1 MESPRLRIERHA
13 SGDRDAVRTILED
26 LPQWFGRPDATEAYV
41 TAADTLPN
49 YVAITPAGEQIGV
62 VLIEQHF
69 PETAEIHLMAVKR
82 AWHRQGVGKALLT
95 EVEGDLLSR
104 GTRMLT
110 VKTLG
115 EADPDEGYRRT
126 RLFYGDQGFVRLE
139 ELPDLWPGTP
149 CLFMAK
155 LLL

>member
-1 MESPRLRIERHA
+1 MREPRLQIARHKA
-13 SGDRDAVRTILED
+13 GDRDAVRTILED
-26 LPQWFGRPDATEAYV
+26 LPQWFGRPESTEAYI
-41 TAADTLPN
+41 TAADRFPN
-49 YVAITPAGEQIGV
+49 YVAVTPAGDQIGV

-82 AWHRQGVGKALLT
+82 AWHRQGVGSALLT
-95 EVEGDLLSR
+95 KVEGDLLSR

-115 EADPDEGYRRT
+115 AADPDEGYRRT
-126 RLFYGDQGFVRLE
+126 RLFYEAQGFVRLE
-139 ELPDLWPGTP
+139 EFTDLWPGTP

-155 LLL
+155 HLL

>member
-1 MESPRLRIERHA
+1 MRKPRLRIERRTP
-13 SGDRDAVRTILED
+13 GDRDAVRTILAD
-26 LPQWFGRPDATEAYV
+26 LPEWFGRPEATESYV
-41 TAADTLPN
+41 AAAATLPN
-49 YVAITPAGEQIGV
+49 HVAVSPAGEQVGV
-62 VLIEQHF
+62 VLIEERF

-82 AWHRQGVGKALLT
+82 AWHRRGVGSALLA
-95 EVEGDLLSR
+95 EVEGDLVAR

-115 EADPDEGYRRT
+115 EAHPDEGYRRT
-126 RLFYGDQGFVRLE
+126 RLFYEAQGFFRLE
-139 ELPDLWPGTP
+139 EFTDLWPGTP

>member
-1 MESPRLRIERHA
+1 MRKPRLRIERHA
-13 SGDRDAVRTILED
+13 SGDRDAVRTILAD
-26 LPQWFGRPDATEAYV
+26 LPEWFGRPEATEAYV
-41 TAADTLPN
+41 TAADKLPN
-49 YVAITPAGEQIGV
+49 YFAVTSAGEQIGV
-62 VLIEQHF
+62 VLIEERF

-82 AWHRQGVGKALLT
+82 AWHRQGVGNALLSK
-95 EVEGDLLSR
+95 VEGDLVAR

-115 EADPDEGYRRT
+115 EAHPDEGYRRT
-126 RLFYGDQGFVRLE
+126 RQFYEAQGFFRLE
-139 ELPDLWPGTP
+139 EFTDLWPGTP

>member
-1 MESPRLRIERHA
+1 MRSPRLRIERHA

-41 TAADTLPN
+41 TAADKLPN

-62 VLIEQHF
+62 VLVEQHF

-82 AWHRQGVGKALLT
+82 AWHRQGVGSALLT

-126 RLFYGDQGFVRLE
+126 RLFYDDRGFFRLE
-139 ELPDLWPGTP
+139 EFPDLWPGTP
-149 CLFMAK
+149 CLLMAK

>member
-1 MESPRLRIERHA
+1 MSEPSLRIERHT
-13 SGDRDAVRTILED
+13 SGDPAAVRTILED
-26 LPQWFGRPDATEAYV
+26 LPEWFGRPEATEGYV

-49 YVAITPAGEQIGV
+49 YFAVTPAGEQIGV
-62 VLIEQHF
+62 LLIEQHF
-69 PETAEIHLMAVKR
+69 PETGEIHLMAVKR
-82 AWHRQGVGKALLT
+82 AWHRRGVGGALLAT
-95 EVEGDLLSR
+95 VEGDLLAR

-115 EADPDEGYRRT
+115 EAHPDEGYRRT
-126 RLFYGDQGFVRLE
+126 RQFYEAQGFIRLE

-149 CLFMAK
+149 CLLMAK